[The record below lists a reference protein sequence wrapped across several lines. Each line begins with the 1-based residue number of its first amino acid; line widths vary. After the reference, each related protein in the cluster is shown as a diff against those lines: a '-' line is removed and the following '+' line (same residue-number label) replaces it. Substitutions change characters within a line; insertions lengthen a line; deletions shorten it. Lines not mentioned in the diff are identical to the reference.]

1 MKRNQTIPTED
12 DYTPLRH
19 RIWELVLASPIAA
32 ALTPASR
39 KYLETRINVGD
50 PDVSRFLTVN
60 FARAGT
66 TCSLDVEAGRFD
78 EFKLVDDE
86 QGNTW
91 RVLDDCF
98 DVVVNHPCHGSTD
111 AAICLARAELYRE
124 VCMLG
129 CTLKA
134 ELDGE
139 RVAHLYKTVDEKT
152 RDAERARD
160 RARKEALEYFVQDC
174 IAANRKQLLLGG
186 PKMLWS
192 LGEGTPASQTLH
204 DVPSGM
210 HKVQVLCKLGR
221 SKDTSLCTFEV
232 EIVPAILDKDVP
244 HALVSRV
251 D

>member
-1 MKRNQTIPTED
+1 MKRNQSIPTED

-32 ALTPASR
+32 SLTPASR

-60 FARAGT
+60 FTRAGT
-66 TCSLDVEAGRFD
+66 TCSLDVEAGRFG
-78 EFKLVDDE
+78 EFKFVDDE
-86 QGNTW
+86 QGNSW

-134 ELDGE
+134 ELDGQ
-139 RVAHLYKTVDEKT
+139 RVAYVYKTADEKS

-160 RARKEALEYFVQDC
+160 RAREKALRDFVLDC
-174 IAANRKQLLLGG
+174 IISNRKQLLFEG
-186 PKMLWS
+186 PKIAVS
-192 LGEGTPASQTLH
+192 LEEGTRQHDILQ
-204 DVPSGM
+204 DVPCGTYT
-210 HKVQVLCKLGR
+210 VTVADGRGDGR
-221 SKDTSLCTFEV
+221 SMCTFEV
-232 EIVPAILDKDVP
+232 EIVPAILDKDAP
-244 HALVSRV
+244 HALVHRL